1 MKLSFCKRPRPTI
14 PPQQVQPLQHAAP
27 ACCACS
33 MFTSTID
40 TSAEKMRPWVQS
52 NVTWVLQ
59 LVEYSS
65 DFSRSC
71 SKQWWPNPPTTKV
84 YKFDFIYFAATVLP
98 KSELWFQ
105 KQRWLPPFLSLV
117 GIIGQVTIPW
127 LKRLTDAPAS
137 ESIDQRDLTQ
147 RVLTNTSSPSP
158 KHVTCMDIEL
168 YNIQCS
174 V

>member
-1 MKLSFCKRPRPTI
+1 MKMSFCKRPRPTD
-14 PPQQVQPLQHAAP
+14 PSAASATTP
-27 ACCACS
+27 TRSSSLLCL
-33 MFTSTID
+33 FTSTID

-105 KQRWLPPFLSLV
+105 KQRRLPPFLSLV

-158 KHVTCMDIEL
+158 MSCMDIEL